1 MAMGTKAKV
10 YLPAVFRTFQGFDVV
25 DLKESRLTRSIEIV
39 LEKNED
45 RVHLC
50 ARCGAQLG
58 DQHDRWRVRARHL
71 RLMGWDVSVVF
82 YREKRFCPGCKK
94 VRSERIEWI
103 CDTSPHITLDLAWWL
118 SRLSEETSV
127 LAVSR
132 LESVDKE
139 ACYRVDK
146 FILMRL
152 LQGYAIPEVTRIS
165 VDEVYARSP
174 RQLKEDEDRDD
185 LFLTVIVD
193 MKTRKVIWVSESR
206 KKAALDDFFALIGAQ
221 ARAKIEVVATDSH
234 EGYSASVR
242 ENCPQA
248 TIVFDRF
255 HIVQTFNEQ
264 LNEERKSELARLDDL
279 GRPEELGDLMNG
291 KYRYVFLTKDR
302 NRNELDRR
310 HIDEVSRLNAMISKL
325 EIIKEHF
332 HKMFDCHDKG
342 EAQTMMEQCWVWAG
356 QCGANNLALWLEK
369 MLDEERLWNYF
380 TYKVTT
386 GISEGIN
393 RVIKGLKWQAYG
405 YKDMLYFRLKIM
417 QKAGYLNSRFHF
429 QQFPGTAETAS

>member
-1 MAMGTKAKV
+1 MGSKAKV
-10 YLPAVFRTFQGFDVV
+10 YLPAVFRTFQGFDVS
-25 DLKESRLTRSIEIV
+25 DLKENRIRKSIEIV

-45 RVHLC
+45 RVHHC
-50 ARCGAQLG
+50 ARCGGVLG
-58 DQHDRWRVRARHL
+58 AMHDRWRVRARHL
-71 RLMGWDVSVVF
+71 RLMGWDVTVVF
-82 YREKRFCPGCKK
+82 YREKRFCAGCKK

-103 CDTSPHITLDLAWWL
+103 CDSSPHITMDLAWWL
-118 SRLSEETSV
+118 NRLSEVTSV
-127 LAVSR
+127 LAVSK
-132 LESVDKE
+132 LEKIDKE
-139 ACYRVDK
+139 ACYQVDK

-152 LQGYAIPEVTRIS
+152 LQGYRIPDVTHIS

-174 RQLKEDEDRDD
+174 RQMKKGEDRDD

-206 KKAALDDFFALIGAQ
+206 KKGALDDFFALIGAD

-255 HIVQTFNEQ
+255 HIVQNFNEK
-264 LNEERKSELARLDDL
+264 LNEERKSELERIRQEDEGVD
-279 GRPEELGDLMNG
+279 EIGDLMNG

-302 NRNELDRR
+302 NRSKPDRR
-310 HIDEVSRLNAMISKL
+310 HIEEVSRLNAKISKL
-325 EIIKEHF
+325 EIIKEQF
-332 HKMFDCHDKG
+332 HRMFECDDKG
-342 EAQTMMEQCWVWAG
+342 EAQALMEQCFNWAG

-380 TYKVTT
+380 NHKVTT

-405 YKDMLYFRLKIM
+405 YKDMFYFRLKIM
-417 QKAGYLNSRFHF
+417 QKAGYLNSQFHF
-429 QQFPGTAETAS
+429 QQFT

>member
-1 MAMGTKAKV
+1 MGSKAKV
-10 YLPAVFRTFQGFDVV
+10 YLPAVFKTFQGFDVV
-25 DLKESRLTRSIEIV
+25 DLKESRLTHSIEIV
-39 LEKNED
+39 LEKNEE
-45 RVHLC
+45 RIHHC
-50 ARCGAQLG
+50 TRCSEVLGA
-58 DQHDRWRVRARHL
+58 QHDRWRVRARHL
-71 RLMGWDVSVVF
+71 RLMGWDVAVVF
-82 YREKRFCPGCKK
+82 YREKRFCPTCKK

-103 CDTSPHITLDLAWWL
+103 CDSSPHITMDLAWWL

-132 LESVDKE
+132 LERIDKE
-139 ACYRVDK
+139 ACYQVDK

-152 LQGYAIPEVTRIS
+152 LQGYRIPEVTHIS

-174 RQLKEDEDRDD
+174 RQMKEDEDRDD

-206 KKAALDDFFALIGAQ
+206 KKAALDDFFALIGPE
-221 ARAKIEVVATDSH
+221 ARSRIQVVATDSH

-255 HIVQTFNEQ
+255 HIVQTFNER
-264 LNEERKSELARLDDL
+264 LNDERKAELERIRENPETSEAM
-279 GRPEELGDLMNG
+279 GDLANG
-291 KYRYVFLTKDR
+291 KYRYLFLTKAR
-302 NRNELDRR
+302 NRSQLERT
-310 HIDEVSRLNAMISKL
+310 HIDEVTRLNAKIAKL
-325 EIIKEHF
+325 EIIKERF
-332 HKMFDCHDKG
+332 HQMFEANDKA
-342 EAQTMMEQCWVWAG
+342 EAQTVMEECWKWAG
-356 QCGANNLALWLEK
+356 QCGANLLAAWLEK

-405 YKDMLYFRLKIM
+405 YKDMFYFRLKIM
-417 QKAGYLNSRFHF
+417 QKAGYLNSKFHF
-429 QQFPGTAETAS
+429 QQFT

>member
-1 MAMGTKAKV
+1 MGSKARV
-10 YLPAVFRTFQGFDVV
+10 YLPAVFKTFQGFDVV
-25 DLKESRLTRSIEIV
+25 DLKESRISKSIEIV
-39 LEKNED
+39 LEKNEE
-45 RVHLC
+45 RIHHC
-50 ARCGAQLG
+50 ARCGGVLG
-58 DQHDRWRVRARHL
+58 AQHDRWRVRARHL

-94 VRSERIEWI
+94 VRSEVIEWI
-103 CDTSPHITLDLAWWL
+103 CDSSPHITMDLAWWL
-118 SRLSEETSV
+118 NRLSEVTSV

-132 LESVDKE
+132 LEKIDKE
-139 ACYRVDK
+139 VCYQVDK

-152 LQGYAIPEVTRIS
+152 LQGYQIPELTHIS

-174 RQLKEDEDRDD
+174 RQMKEDEDRDD

-206 KKAALDDFFALIGAQ
+206 KKAALDDFFALIGET
-221 ARAKIEVVATDSH
+221 ARSQIKVVATDSH

-255 HIVQTFNEQ
+255 HIVQTFNER
-264 LNEERKSELARLDDL
+264 LNEERKSELDRIREDDE
-279 GRPEELGDLMNG
+279 RSEEIGDLMNG

-302 NRNELDRR
+302 NRNKLDRK
-310 HIDEVSRLNAMISKL
+310 HIGEVMKLNAKIAKL

-332 HKMFDCHDKG
+332 HKMFDCHDKA
-342 EAQTMMEQCWVWAG
+342 EAQEMMEQCWEWAG
-356 QCGANNLALWLEK
+356 QCGANDLALWLEK
-369 MLDEERLWNYF
+369 MLDEDRLWNYF

-405 YKDMLYFRLKIM
+405 YKDMFYFRLKIM
-417 QKAGYLNSRFHF
+417 QKAGYLNSQSHF
-429 QQFPGTAETAS
+429 QQLAGTVHA